1 MRRAFTA
8 TAARGIH
15 TFGRGVTAGFAP
27 QGRHLLCE
35 HCEHTLE
42 CVDQSRR
49 SGTWLGSFMC
59 PNCRSEYF
67 YAYRWQRLVK
77 KM

>member
-1 MRRAFTA
+1 MPRADSGMGA
-8 TAARGIH
+8 TSARPTDLRPGPNPH
-15 TFGRGVTAGFAP
+15 GRPLA
-27 QGRHLLCE
+27 CK
-35 HCEHTLE
+35 HCDYGLE

-49 SGTWLGSFMC
+49 TGTWLGSFMC

-67 YAYRWQRLVK
+67 YAYRWGNLVK

>member
-1 MRRAFTA
+1 MTRADSGLAA
-8 TAARGIH
+8 TNARATEVRPGPYPH
-15 TFGRGVTAGFAP
+15 
-27 QGRHLLCE
+27 GRHLLCN
-35 HCEHTLE
+35 HCDYGLE

-49 SGTWLGSFMC
+49 TGTWLGSFMC

-67 YAYRWQRLVK
+67 YAYRWGNLVK

>member
-1 MRRAFTA
+1 MPRAHGSVSASNAPTSDF
-8 TAARGIH
+8 RGGP
-15 TFGRGVTAGFAP
+15 T
-27 QGRHLLCE
+27 QKERHLACE
-35 HCEHTLE
+35 HCDYALE

-49 SGTWLGSFMC
+49 TGTWLGSFMC

-67 YAYRWQRLVK
+67 YAYRWGRLVK